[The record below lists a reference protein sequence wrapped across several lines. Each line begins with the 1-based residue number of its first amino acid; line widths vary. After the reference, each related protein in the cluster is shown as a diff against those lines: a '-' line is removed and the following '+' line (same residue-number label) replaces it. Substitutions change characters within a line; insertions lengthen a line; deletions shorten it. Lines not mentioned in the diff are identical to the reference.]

1 MQKFIKLIL
10 AMFMNYSLIIGK
22 TYNTYRKILLDIKIF
37 IWYSKSLLIP
47 GRTKQEQ
54 NILFFTWLFKKSMNV
69 KK

>member
-10 AMFMNYSLIIGK
+10 AMFMNYSLIIEK